1 MGKTDN
7 MIDVLDRLK
16 TGIYVTDL
24 ETDEILFMNQRM
36 KAIFQLEHPEGEI
49 CYKVLQDHKE
59 TPCEFCPKKKLMQSK
74 DRDGYIIWKE
84 HNTKLDKDFEN
95 YDCLV
100 TWLDG
105 RKAHLQQSLDIT
117 DSVELNR
124 MASLDDLCQVFNRRA
139 GKELLRQTLNK
150 AKQEKENVQLVLL
163 DVDNLK
169 IVNDQYGHREG
180 DFLLKTLTSVL
191 KEQLQG
197 SDFMFRLGGDE
208 FVIVSTAMDEKQI
221 AHFMYKEMQH
231 VQQLKKTYHKDYEMS
246 YCYGIYTVT
255 WDDTLDIDDIIANA
269 DDIMYKQKLR
279 IHKTRMAERENPFR
293 HEKEHK
299 EEFHFDSNLL
309 YDALLNSTDDF
320 IYICD
325 MKSGIF
331 RYSPAQVKLFGLPQ
345 EIIENPLPLW
355 KKIVHP
361 KDWERFY
368 KSNMQIGENQM
379 DYHSVEFRAKTV
391 EGEYIWLKCRGQ
403 LMRDEYGEPSIF
415 AGIMTQLDRQNK
427 IDPLTHLLNR
437 QEFDKAGAQKLKDRA
452 IETLS
457 VVVLDIDDFKNVNEL
472 YDRSFGDMVL
482 KATSQLIQSS
492 LPGNASLYKLDNDQM
507 GVLIENAQAN
517 EIQEMYQILQR
528 QLLHQQLQ
536 ERFQCVIQISAGC
549 AISISKQQDFQE
561 LYTFA
566 DYALQLAK
574 NKGKNRLCFFEP
586 QILENK
592 LRSLDILR
600 SLRECIAENYRGF
613 SVAYQPLI
621 EISSGRMMGVEALM
635 RWNGG
640 NLGFVPPIEFIPVM
654 EENGMIETMGLWV
667 LEQAMHACKKW
678 MAVEP
683 EFSVSVNVSALQILK
698 GDFQEKVKQ
707 RMDALAFPSKNLIL
721 ELTES
726 NTVGNM
732 QIIQDMFDDLR
743 SQGVRLAMDDFG
755 TGYSTLENLK
765 KGVSDVV
772 KIDQAFVKDIQKSE
786 FDVLFIQFIIAIC
799 HCVDIQVCLEGIE
812 TVEELDF
819 VSDLE
824 LDYYQGYLFGKPVNE
839 EEITKRLIEE
849 KTMDE

>member
-208 FVIVSTAMDEKQI
+208 FVIVSTAMDEKQM

-231 VQQLKKTYHKDYEMS
+231 VQQLKKAYHKDYEMS

-391 EGEYIWLKCRGQ
+391 EIG
-403 LMRDEYGEPSIF
+403 
-415 AGIMTQLDRQNK
+415 
-427 IDPLTHLLNR
+427 
-437 QEFDKAGAQKLKDRA
+437 RA
-452 IETLS
+452 H
-457 VVVLDIDDFKNVNEL
+457 V
-472 YDRSFGDMVL
+472 
-482 KATSQLIQSS
+482 
-492 LPGNASLYKLDNDQM
+492 
-507 GVLIENAQAN
+507 
-517 EIQEMYQILQR
+517 
-528 QLLHQQLQ
+528 
-536 ERFQCVIQISAGC
+536 
-549 AISISKQQDFQE
+549 
-561 LYTFA
+561 
-566 DYALQLAK
+566 
-574 NKGKNRLCFFEP
+574 
-586 QILENK
+586 
-592 LRSLDILR
+592 
-600 SLRECIAENYRGF
+600 
-613 SVAYQPLI
+613 
-621 EISSGRMMGVEALM
+621 
-635 RWNGG
+635 
-640 NLGFVPPIEFIPVM
+640 
-654 EENGMIETMGLWV
+654 
-667 LEQAMHACKKW
+667 
-678 MAVEP
+678 
-683 EFSVSVNVSALQILK
+683 
-698 GDFQEKVKQ
+698 
-707 RMDALAFPSKNLIL
+707 
-721 ELTES
+721 
-726 NTVGNM
+726 
-732 QIIQDMFDDLR
+732 
-743 SQGVRLAMDDFG
+743 
-755 TGYSTLENLK
+755 
-765 KGVSDVV
+765 
-772 KIDQAFVKDIQKSE
+772 
-786 FDVLFIQFIIAIC
+786 
-799 HCVDIQVCLEGIE
+799 
-812 TVEELDF
+812 
-819 VSDLE
+819 
-824 LDYYQGYLFGKPVNE
+824 
-839 EEITKRLIEE
+839 
-849 KTMDE
+849 